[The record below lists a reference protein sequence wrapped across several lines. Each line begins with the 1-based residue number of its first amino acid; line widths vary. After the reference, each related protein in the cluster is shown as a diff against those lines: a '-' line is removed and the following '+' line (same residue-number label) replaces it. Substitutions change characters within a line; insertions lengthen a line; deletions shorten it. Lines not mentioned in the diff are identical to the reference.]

1 MYILLL
7 LSLLNIAQPSS
18 ANAVDTVKAGIVE
31 EAKQADQ
38 TDTATA
44 LAEKGGAVVNTVIET
59 GIETTKSISE
69 TLTKM
74 KDDAINDLL
83 STGIKAIIDLS
94 LKLVIGIL
102 LIIIGMWVI
111 KRILKA
117 NRIIFERRNFDPT
130 FASFLANFINVAL
143 YVGLILLVISV
154 IGFEST
160 SLVAILAS
168 TGVGI
173 GMAMS
178 GTLQNFAGG
187 IIILFLRPY
196 RVGDVI
202 NVVNTTGTVREI
214 QIFHTVITTVDNR
227 VIMIPNGSI
236 SSSVI
241 DNYSK
246 EETRRAEWKF
256 GIAYGNDYEDVKR
269 LINDLLDNDPRVI
282 QSKDRLIVL
291 DSLADSS
298 VIILARAWVNASD
311 YAQIKWDINEKFYK
325 QYAKYNL
332 SLPFPQMDVH
342 LKKEEN

>member
-7 LSLLNIAQPSS
+7 LSLLSIAQPSG
-18 ANAVDTVKAGIVE
+18 ANAVDTVKSEIVDK
-31 EAKQADQ
+31 AKQAGQ

-102 LIIIGMWVI
+102 IIIIGMWVI
-111 KRILKA
+111 KRIVKA

-130 FASFLANFINVAL
+130 FASFLANFVNVAL
-143 YVGLILLVISV
+143 YIGLILLVISV

-202 NVVNTTGTVREI
+202 NVVNIIGTVREI
-214 QIFHTVITTVDNR
+214 QIFHTVIKTVDNR

-246 EETRRAEWKF
+246 EDTRRAEWKF
-256 GIAYGNDYEDVKR
+256 GIAYGNDYEDAKR

-282 QSKDRLIVL
+282 QTEDRLIVL
-291 DSLADSS
+291 DSMADSS
-298 VIILARAWVNASD
+298 VVIMARAWVKASD
-311 YAQIKWDINEKFYK
+311 FWPVKWDINEKFYK
-325 QYAKYNL
+325 QHAKYNL
-332 SLPFPQMDVH
+332 SIPFPQMDVH